1 MRWLDSIT
9 DSVDMNL
16 NNSRRYE
23 KTEETGRPQSM
34 ELQRVRL
41 DLATEHNMTPCQLY
55 CSVNN
60 VLSLGFFFFLII
72 IIGLTFGFSDFNF
85 IKV

>member
-1 MRWLDSIT
+1 
-9 DSVDMNL
+9 
-16 NNSRRYE
+16 
-23 KTEETGRPQSM
+23 M
-34 ELQRVRL
+34 EMQRVRL

-60 VLSLGFFFFLII
+60 VLSLGLFFFLII